1 MKATLKNVA
10 AALALLAMVM
20 VVLVAV
26 DKANGIT
33 VAANNTHIKITV
45 VDLNNNPV
53 HNAKVTVSG
62 KSFYTDNNGYSPSI
76 ELQDLL
82 NSYDADIKEWGTVTV
97 VVEKDGFVPS
107 VVVNCVA
114 YSGQTR
120 KLTVKMYCIDESEL
134 PYVCYVESPPDDY
147 LKTLLNN

>member
-1 MKATLKNVA
+1 
-10 AALALLAMVM
+10 MVM

-82 NSYDADIKEWGTVTV
+82 NSYDADIKGVGYGYGCRRKGRIRTISSS
-97 VVEKDGFVPS
+97 KLR
-107 VVVNCVA
+107 CVQRTNA
-114 YSGQTR
+114 
-120 KLTVKMYCIDESEL
+120 
-134 PYVCYVESPPDDY
+134 
-147 LKTLLNN
+147 